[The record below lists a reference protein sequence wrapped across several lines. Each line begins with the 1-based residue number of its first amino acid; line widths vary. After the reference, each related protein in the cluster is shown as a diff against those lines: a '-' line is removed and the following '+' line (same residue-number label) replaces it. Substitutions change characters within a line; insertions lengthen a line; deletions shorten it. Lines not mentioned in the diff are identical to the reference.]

1 MRSNKPTRP
10 AATRWLHSKLADNT
24 NPGSVAA
31 RLRRRRFR
39 LFGELISQLEPP
51 VRVLDI
57 GGTPAYWETVGPESH
72 ADLEVV
78 ILNREALP
86 VRSPNFSSM
95 TGDATDLTQ
104 FGSRAFD
111 VAFSNSVIEHVGDW
125 DAQRRMA
132 KELVRVGRHYYVQT
146 PNRLFPMEPH
156 FLVPGFQFLPV
167 ELRTALVRRFD
178 LGWYKRI
185 TDPQLAREHVLSHQL
200 LSAGQMRRLFPDATL
215 YRERVM
221 GLTKSLVAWG

>member
-1 MRSNKPTRP
+1 MVEGV
-10 AATRWLHSKLADNT
+10 D
-24 NPGSVAA
+24 
-31 RLRRRRFR
+31 
-39 LFGELISQLEPP
+39 
-51 VRVLDI
+51 VR
-57 GGTPAYWETVGPESH
+57 H
-72 ADLEVV
+72 ANLEVV

-95 TGDATDLTQ
+95 KGDATDLSQ
-104 FGSRAFD
+104 FGSGSFD

-132 KELVRVGRHYYVQT
+132 SELVRVGRHYYVQT
-146 PNRLFPMEPH
+146 PNRLFPIEPH

-167 ELRTALVRRFD
+167 SLRTALVRRFD

-185 TDPQLAREHVLSHQL
+185 PDRHLAREHVLSHQL

-215 YRERVM
+215 YRERLM
-221 GLTKSLVAWG
+221 GMTKSLVAWG